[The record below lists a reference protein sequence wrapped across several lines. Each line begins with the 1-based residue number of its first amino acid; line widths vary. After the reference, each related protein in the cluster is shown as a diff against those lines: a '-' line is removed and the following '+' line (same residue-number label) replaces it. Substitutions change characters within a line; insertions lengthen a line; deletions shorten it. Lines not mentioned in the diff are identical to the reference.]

1 MDTTTSSGAAP
12 GSSVAGKGQATTDSA
27 ASPSMPTMATPTTS
41 APPVTSTTNGNTYP
55 SSGGPANNEVSATT
69 EKPNSTCDVPVLNEQ
84 LRLHIPQLTYAGKYY
99 WADLQLDSLPEG
111 TLILR
116 VLNYGEVTRPVTNFS
131 SCQEVI
137 LSSQMRIYIPSLQY
151 RLADK
156 TEKTFTEVILKP
168 LPAMGGSLTFKV
180 FDFRE

>member
-1 MDTTTSSGAAP
+1 MKGNGQIKGIFKVT
-12 GSSVAGKGQATTDSA
+12 GKNAC
-27 ASPSMPTMATPTTS
+27 P
-41 APPVTSTTNGNTYP
+41 
-55 SSGGPANNEVSATT
+55 
-69 EKPNSTCDVPVLNEQ
+69 
-84 LRLHIPQLTYAGKYY
+84 PQLTYDGKYY

-111 TLILR
+111 ALILR

-131 SCQEVI
+131 SCKEVI

-168 LPAMGGSLTFKV
+168 LPAMGGKLTFKV